1 VGGPHAKEGANTMT
15 TKELRDNVTFL
26 SALRMLERMTE
37 RNLLT
42 PAEAERARD
51 ELKRR
56 FRPTLIAA

>member
-1 VGGPHAKEGANTMT
+1 MT

-42 PAEAERARD
+42 PAEAERAKT

-56 FRPTLIAA
+56 FRPTLITA

>member
-1 VGGPHAKEGANTMT
+1 MT

-37 RNLLT
+37 RNFLT